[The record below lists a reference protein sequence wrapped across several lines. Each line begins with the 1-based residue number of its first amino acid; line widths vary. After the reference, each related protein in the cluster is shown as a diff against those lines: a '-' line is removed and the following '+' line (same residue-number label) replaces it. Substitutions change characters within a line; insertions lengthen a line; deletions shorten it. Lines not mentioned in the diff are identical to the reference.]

1 MRLPISWE
9 MNMIKTLIFD
19 FGDVFIN
26 LDKQGAMKNALEL
39 FQLETFEADMIKTN
53 ELYEVGKISTSEFI
67 QFYNAKFSDLR
78 ETDIIEA
85 WNYILKD
92 FPEHRFEFIKN
103 LALQKDYKL
112 MLLSNTNNMHI
123 DFIKQKI
130 PFFNEFQDCFDV
142 FYLSQEINLRKPNR
156 DIFEFVL
163 KENNLIANECLF
175 IDDTKANT
183 DTADAMGFH
192 TWNIDETSE
201 DVVTLFETK
210 KELF

>member
-123 DFIKQKI
+123 DFIKQKVS
-130 PFFNEFQDCFDV
+130 FFDEFQDCFDV